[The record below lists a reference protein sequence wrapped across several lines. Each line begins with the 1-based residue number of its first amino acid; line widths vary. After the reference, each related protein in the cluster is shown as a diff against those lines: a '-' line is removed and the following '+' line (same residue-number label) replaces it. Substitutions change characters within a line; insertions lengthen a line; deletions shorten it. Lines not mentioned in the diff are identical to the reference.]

1 MPTRPYTTVCS
12 SIRPSVHPSHPS
24 IHPSIH
30 PSFPSIFSLV
40 AHSHFAK
47 QSSFPFITSSMALF
61 LFYLSALPSSLYVSL
76 FFSPKP
82 FDSNW
87 FLSSTPL
94 FSFFPSILAPCVSI
108 FFDFIDDLHSLRIT
122 SRLSFLS
129 LSLFLLLSY
138 HWTRVFSCFS
148 TVTLKGQ
155 IPRKG
160 RSWKSGP
167 FSTKESS
174 RQSPK
179 HFGSNQ
185 IDACSLVRSLARSHT
200 LYYTMNRR

>member
-129 LSLFLLLSY
+129 LSLSLSASILPLNS
-138 HWTRVFSCFS
+138 RVFLFLNGYLEGPDPEEGEI
-148 TVTLKGQ
+148 LKE
-155 IPRKG
+155 R
-160 RSWKSGP
+160 P
-167 FSTKESS
+167 FL
-174 RQSPK
+174 
-179 HFGSNQ
+179 NQ
-185 IDACSLVRSLARSHT
+185 RE
-200 LYYTMNRR
+200 

>member
-129 LSLFLLLSY
+129 LSLSFCFYLTTELACFLVSQRLP
-138 HWTRVFSCFS
+138 WR
-148 TVTLKGQ
+148 
-155 IPRKG
+155 
-160 RSWKSGP
+160 
-167 FSTKESS
+167 
-174 RQSPK
+174 
-179 HFGSNQ
+179 
-185 IDACSLVRSLARSHT
+185 ARSRGRGDLERAALSQPKRVVGKAQNT
-200 LYYTMNRR
+200 LVLTK

>member
-1 MPTRPYTTVCS
+1 MAGAGECIWISSRRNTCALVQCPPVHTLPSAHPFVHP
-12 SIRPSVHPSHPS
+12 SIRP

-47 QSSFPFITSSMALF
+47 QSSFPFITSSMGLF
-61 LFYLSALPSSLYVSL
+61 LFYLSALPSPLYVSL

-94 FSFFPSILAPCVSI
+94 FSFFPSILSLCVSI
-108 FFDFIDDLHSLRIT
+108 FFVFIDDLRSLRIT
-122 SRLSFLS
+122 SRLSLFSLS
-129 LSLFLLLSY
+129 LSLLLSY
-138 HWTRVFSCFS
+138 HWTHVFSCFS

-160 RSWKSGP
+160 RS
-167 FSTKESS
+167 
-174 RQSPK
+174 
-179 HFGSNQ
+179 
-185 IDACSLVRSLARSHT
+185 
-200 LYYTMNRR
+200 

>member
-1 MPTRPYTTVCS
+1 MAGAGECIWISSRRNTCALVQCPPVHTLPSAHPFVHP
-12 SIRPSVHPSHPS
+12 SIRP

-61 LFYLSALPSSLYVSL
+61 LFYLSALPSPLYVSL

-94 FSFFPSILAPCVSI
+94 FSFFPSILSLCVSI
-108 FFDFIDDLHSLRIT
+108 FFVFIDDLRSLRIT
-122 SRLSFLS
+122 SRLSLFSLS
-129 LSLFLLLSY
+129 LSASILPLDSRVFLFLDGYLEGPDPEEGEI
-138 HWTRVFSCFS
+138 
-148 TVTLKGQ
+148 LKE
-155 IPRKG
+155 R
-160 RSWKSGP
+160 P
-167 FSTKESS
+167 F
-174 RQSPK
+174 
-179 HFGSNQ
+179 
-185 IDACSLVRSLARSHT
+185 L
-200 LYYTMNRR
+200 NRRE